1 MPEERTNLG
10 GEKQKNN
17 KAIFE
22 KSVIVFEQKDVPAE
36 CWAMWDV
43 RMGMGPW
50 DNGTRRDLGGG
61 AQDSDQRCNFV
72 YIHRAQ

>member
-1 MPEERTNLG
+1 MAKHNS
-10 GEKQKNN
+10 
-17 KAIFE
+17 AIFE
-22 KSVIVFEQKDVPAE
+22 KGVIVLSKERFLLSAEQ
-36 CWAMWDV
+36 C
-43 RMGMGPW
+43 GMGPW